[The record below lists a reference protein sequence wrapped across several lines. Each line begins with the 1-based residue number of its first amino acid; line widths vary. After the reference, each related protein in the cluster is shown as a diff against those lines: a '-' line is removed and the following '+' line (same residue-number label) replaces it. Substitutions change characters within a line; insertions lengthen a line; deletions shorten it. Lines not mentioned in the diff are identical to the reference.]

1 MSEKKILISG
11 KEIEY
16 GNYSD
21 EKLLS
26 LYNQLLERQIN
37 LSKKI
42 QKYIENGQIKDID
55 INNIN
60 VQEKNMEKALGFR
73 LMDCV
78 KECTEI
84 EMSKEELL

>member
-42 QKYIENGQIKDID
+42 QKYNENGQIKDID

-60 VQEKNMEKALGFR
+60 V
-73 LMDCV
+73 
-78 KECTEI
+78 
-84 EMSKEELL
+84 